1 MLVSITRAY
10 LNFCPYVMK
19 PVVLVGIGLREGIGI
34 RAMLIHGNIVVLY
47 SNNVITLVTLDDA

>member
-1 MLVSITRAY
+1 
-10 LNFCPYVMK
+10 MK

-47 SNNVITLVTLDDA
+47 SNNVITLVKLDDA